1 VGALAILGRASR
13 AITRERERR
22 ISALLNEIDDLREAN
37 AALRNVMAQAEQTT
51 LAKSEFLANVSH
63 EIRTPLTAI
72 LGFAELLMEEGDA
85 RQAPAPRLE
94 ALGTIQRNGAHLLS
108 LINDMLDL
116 SKIESG
122 RLALE
127 NVTFSPCDVVGE
139 VVALM
144 RVRADAKGLPLRAGY
159 RTRVPRRIDGDPT
172 RLRQILINLV
182 GNAIKFT
189 EVGEV
194 RLDVELCQTGGE
206 ARLVFEV
213 VDGGIGMSPEQIARL
228 FRPFAQ
234 ADASTTRR
242 FGGTGLGLSIC
253 KRLADLMN
261 ATIEVWSRVGAGST
275 FRLSLP
281 LPAVVEAELVDGPSH
296 VAPVARTESTPA
308 QRFSGRVLLAEDGP
322 DNQRLIRSLL
332 SRAGVDVVVVDNGA
346 KAIEQVHAGEAA
358 GEPFDLVLMDMQMPL
373 LDGYGATRALRAAG
387 SRVPIVA
394 LTAHAMAGERE
405 RCVAAGC
412 DEFATKPID
421 RSRLFDTLARFLGEP
436 PKPPA

>member
-1 VGALAILGRASR
+1 
-13 AITRERERR
+13 
-22 ISALLNEIDDLREAN
+22 
-37 AALRNVMAQAEQTT
+37 
-51 LAKSEFLANVSH
+51 
-63 EIRTPLTAI
+63 
-72 LGFAELLMEEGDA
+72 
-85 RQAPAPRLE
+85 
-94 ALGTIQRNGAHLLS
+94 
-108 LINDMLDL
+108 MLDL

-127 NVTFSPCDVVGE
+127 HVRFSPCDVVGE

-159 RTRVPRRIDGDPT
+159 RTRVPGRIDGDPT

-213 VDGGIGMSPEQIARL
+213 VDCGIGMSPEQIARL

-253 KRLADLMN
+253 KRLADLMD

-332 SRAGVDVVVVDNGA
+332 SRAGVDVVVVDDGA
-346 KAIEQVHAGEAA
+346 KAIEQVHAAEAA

-405 RCVAAGC
+405 RCLAAGC
-412 DEFATKPID
+412 DDFATKPID
-421 RSRLFDTLARFLGEP
+421 RSRLFDTLARFLSER

>member
-1 VGALAILGRASR
+1 
-13 AITRERERR
+13 
-22 ISALLNEIDDLREAN
+22 
-37 AALRNVMAQAEQTT
+37 
-51 LAKSEFLANVSH
+51 
-63 EIRTPLTAI
+63 
-72 LGFAELLMEEGDA
+72 MEEGDA

-127 NVTFSPCDVVGE
+127 HVTFSPCDVVGE
-139 VVALM
+139 VVELM

-159 RTRVPRRIDGDPT
+159 RTRVPARIDGDPT
-172 RLRQILINLV
+172 RLRQILLNLV

-194 RLDVELCQTGGE
+194 RLDVELCESG
-206 ARLVFEV
+206 ARRLVFEV
-213 VDGGIGMSPEQIARL
+213 VDCGIGMSPEEIARL

-275 FRLSLP
+275 FRLALP
-281 LPAVVEAELVDGPSH
+281 LPAAPELELVDGPSH
-296 VAPVARTESTPA
+296 VAPAARAECRPGP
-308 QRFSGRVLLAEDGP
+308 RFSGRVLLAEDGP
-322 DNQRLIRSLL
+322 DNQRLIRSIL

-346 KAIEQVHAGEAA
+346 RAIEQVHAAEAA

-412 DEFATKPID
+412 DDFATKPID

-436 PKPPA
+436 PKSTA